1 MLLSSDYELIVNLG
15 LKLKYRS
22 LPSSRLLET
31 DAMKSYNLESKY
43 PEGRKSPS
51 RDQAREKAGAM
62 SLYESSPLHTYNQAQ
77 AALSARDRASS
88 LHDLAGEVK
97 KFIRLD

>member
-1 MLLSSDYELIVNLG
+1 
-15 LKLKYRS
+15 
-22 LPSSRLLET
+22 
-31 DAMKSYNLESKY
+31 MKSYNLESKY

-51 RDQAREKAGAM
+51 REQARDKAAM

-88 LHDLAGEVK
+88 LHDLAGELK

>member
-1 MLLSSDYELIVNLG
+1 
-15 LKLKYRS
+15 
-22 LPSSRLLET
+22 
-31 DAMKSYNLESKY
+31 MKSYNLESKY

-51 RDQAREKAGAM
+51 RDQAM

-88 LHDLAGEVK
+88 LHDLAGEKVY
-97 KFIRLD
+97 